1 MSTLHAPL
9 NVPLNAEFS
18 SPGEDEI
25 YHSVVPHKSDQPI
38 PANMAVWIL
47 IAAELTEFALF
58 FVIYLVVR
66 SHNPEIFSQGPERLN
81 LLAGTL
87 NTLALITSSY
97 FVARAISAIKMNKPK
112 QTVKWLGASL
122 LMGASYLGIK
132 TWEYFW
138 NAQAGLDSRT
148 DLFYTLYYYLT
159 FNHLLHVMMGMCTLA
174 WVMVRA
180 HYNAYNKD
188 EYQGLES
195 AACYWHMIDLA
206 WIIIFPLLYVLR

>member
-1 MSTLHAPL
+1 MPI
-9 NVPLNAEFS
+9 LNASLDTELI
-18 SPGEDEI
+18 PEDDPNPQQA
-25 YHSVVPHKSDQPI
+25 VVLRKSDEPI

-47 IAAELTEFALF
+47 IGAELTEFALF
-58 FVIYLVVR
+58 FIIYLVVR

-174 WVMVRA
+174 WVLVRA
-180 HYNAYNKD
+180 HYNAYSSTD
-188 EYQGLES
+188 YQGLES

>member
-1 MSTLHAPL
+1 MSTLHAPF
-9 NVPLNAEFS
+9 NVPLNAEFC
-18 SPGEDEI
+18 SPGENEL
-25 YHSVVPHKSDQPI
+25 YHSVVPRKSDQPI

>member
-1 MSTLHAPL
+1 MSTL
-9 NVPLNAEFS
+9 NAATDTKFIIDDEFKCH
-18 SPGEDEI
+18 PP
-25 YHSVVPHKSDQPI
+25 VVPRSSDEPI

-47 IAAELTEFALF
+47 IGAELTEFALF

-174 WVMVRA
+174 WVLVRA
-180 HYNAYNKD
+180 HYHAYSKE

-195 AACYWHMIDLA
+195 AACYWHLIDLA

>member
-9 NVPLNAEFS
+9 NVPPNAEFS

-25 YHSVVPHKSDQPI
+25 YHSVVPRKSDQPI

-47 IAAELTEFALF
+47 IGAELTEFALF

>member
-1 MSTLHAPL
+1 MPS
-9 NVPLNAEFS
+9 LNAPMDTEYILQS
-18 SPGEDEI
+18 EPN
-25 YHSVVPHKSDQPI
+25 HQRPVVLRKSDEAI

-47 IAAELTEFALF
+47 IGAELTEFALF

-97 FVARAISAIKMNKPK
+97 FVARAISAIKRNQPK

-159 FNHLLHVMMGMCTLA
+159 FNHLLHVLMGMCTLT
-174 WVMVRA
+174 WVLVRA
-180 HYNAYNKD
+180 HYHAYNKE

>member
-1 MSTLHAPL
+1 MSTLNAPL
-9 NVPLNAEFS
+9 KAEFIAQ
-18 SPGEDEI
+18 DESN
-25 YHSVVPHKSDQPI
+25 YHSPVVPRKSDQAI

-47 IAAELTEFALF
+47 IGAELTEFALF

-81 LLAGTL
+81 LVAGTL

-188 EYQGLES
+188 DYQGLES